1 MFTSPYDQKIWFRF
15 QKLERSQAFRRDVVD
30 FLRRPSGVKL
40 IVDEDAPDADCA
52 LDGETLLVIAAKET
66 KKETRQR
73 SVLVASS
80 TRKRHSRTC
89 L

>member
-40 IVDEDAPDADCA
+40 VVDEDAPDADCA
-52 LDGETLLVIAAKET
+52 LDGETLLVIAATET
-66 KKETRQR
+66 KRN
-73 SVLVASS
+73 ASKVS
-80 TRKRHSRTC
+80 HRCVVDQEAS
-89 L
+89 

>member
-40 IVDEDAPDADCA
+40 VVDEDAPDADSA

-66 KKETRQR
+66 ERN
-73 SVLVASS
+73 ASKVS
-80 TRKRHSRTC
+80 PRRVVDQEAS
-89 L
+89 

>member
-30 FLRRPSGVKL
+30 FLWRPSGVKL
-40 IVDEDAPDADCA
+40 VVDEDAPDADCA

-66 KKETRQR
+66 KRN
-73 SVLVASS
+73 ASKVS
-80 TRKRHSRTC
+80 PRRVVDQEAS
-89 L
+89 